1 MWSKRSGVSARGCC
15 QSFCRNCKPDCN
27 LRNNLNSYK
36 SVAINLL
43 ENINHFPKGFWWATC
58 SNNVT
63 RLNEGNQTSEEHCMR
78 WLMPRW
84 FVILIH
90 WFQGV
95 REANFWNLFWGE
107 NWRNYKRVEQATG
120 LAILAERQSERLFIR
135 CSCKVW
141 YWNISTIRISNLNPS
156 FFKFLKIFWSLV
168 LRIGVS
174 LPDSNLSNFCTL
186 HPILAKKKRHTW
198 RKVNRFQSK

>member
-1 MWSKRSGVSARGCC
+1 MWSKKSGVSVRSCC
-15 QSFCRNCKPDCN
+15 QSFCQHCKPIFYSC
-27 LRNNLNSYK
+27 NNLNSYK
-36 SVAINLL
+36 SIAINLL

-120 LAILAERQSERLFIR
+120 LFILGGASSPDGFSYDAVAKSDDGTSAQYAYQTWIQ
-135 CSCKVW
+135 
-141 YWNISTIRISNLNPS
+141 
-156 FFKFLKIFWSLV
+156 
-168 LRIGVS
+168 VS
-174 LPDSNLSNFCTL
+174 LNFWKFFEAWCYG
-186 HPILAKKKRHTW
+186 
-198 RKVNRFQSK
+198 